1 MNAIQIILCALVI
14 LTLYFLYIFGK
25 DYLKAKR
32 EDRLE
37 KEDKFWAFAIVG
49 LIVNFFDS
57 LGVGSFALSTSTF
70 KIGKMMNDKLIPGT
84 LNVATTTSVV
94 TEALIFM
101 TIVKVD
107 ILTLVLMIASSMLG
121 AYFGAGIVSKLPEKK
136 IQLTMGT
143 ALVAVALLMLCGFL
157 EVFPMEGKLIG
168 LTGIKLA
175 IGCGVCFVLGITNC
189 VGIGM
194 YAPIMALSF
203 ALGLSPLV
211 AFPLMMGSTAFLQP
225 ICSVKFIKEGVYH
238 RKASLAFSIF
248 GVIGVLIAAY
258 IVKSLP
264 IDILKRVVFVVV
276 LYTSANMFRSAL
288 KKNKSTQEN
297 KIQSNKIIES
307 N

>member
-1 MNAIQIILCALVI
+1 MNAIQIILCVLGV
-14 LTLYFLYIFGK
+14 LTMYFLFIFTQ

-32 EDRLE
+32 EDRIE
-37 KEDKFWAFAIVG
+37 KDGNFWIFGIIG
-49 LIVNFFDS
+49 LIVNFFDT
-57 LGVGSFALSTSTF
+57 LGIGSFAITTSIF
-70 KIGKMMNDKLIPGT
+70 KLGKMMNDKQIPGT

-94 TEALIFM
+94 AEALIFM

-107 ILTLVLMIASSMLG
+107 ILTLVFMIACSMLG
-121 AYFGAGIVSKLPEKK
+121 AYVGAGIVSKLPEKK
-136 IQLTMGT
+136 IQLAMGS
-143 ALVAVALLMLCGFL
+143 ALIVVAILMMCGLL
-157 EVFPMEGKLIG
+157 EVFPMEGKAIG
-168 LTGIKLA
+168 LTGIKLV
-175 IGCGVCFVLGITNC
+175 IGCAVCFVLGITNC

-225 ICSVKFIKEGVYH
+225 VCSFKFIKEGVYN

-264 IDILKRVVFVVV
+264 IDILKILVFVVV
-276 LYTSANMFRSAL
+276 IYTSINMFRSAF
-288 KKNKSTQEN
+288 KKNKIT
-297 KIQSNKIIES
+297 ES
-307 N
+307 NEIM

>member
-1 MNAIQIILCALVI
+1 MNAIQGILLVLVL
-14 LTLYFLYIFGK
+14 LTSVFLYVFAK
-25 DYLKAKR
+25 DYLKAKQ
-32 EDRLE
+32 EDRIE
-37 KEDKFWAFAIVG
+37 NEGKFWVFG
-49 LIVNFFDS
+49 LIGMIVNFFDT
-57 LGVGSFALSTSTF
+57 LGIGSFALATSTF

-94 TEALIFM
+94 AEALIFM

-107 ILTLVLMIASSMLG
+107 ILTLVLMIAFSMVG
-121 AYFGAGIVSKLPEKK
+121 AYCGAGIVSKLPEKK
-136 IQLTMGT
+136 IQLAMGT
-143 ALVAVALLMLCGFL
+143 ALIAVAILMLCGFL
-157 EVFPMEGKLIG
+157 EVFPMEGKAIG

-175 IGCGVCFVLGITNC
+175 IGCVVCFILGITNC

-225 ICSVKFIKEGVYH
+225 ICSLKFIKEGVYH

-248 GVIGVLIAAY
+248 GVVGVLIAAY

-264 IDILKRVVFVVV
+264 VDILKRVVFVVV

-288 KKNKSTQEN
+288 KKDKVDMDIKNN
-297 KIQSNKIIES
+297 
-307 N
+307 